1 MNQFIILN
9 NCRMVLMKILRWPC
23 YSSIWD
29 PLMRT
34 YCLCDINLTTVIYP
48 CASAHAVHS
57 ARNVDALDRAFG
69 HWVKIFFSE
78 LGLHWTPGP
87 HWLGCDRLPSGVLP
101 RLSRDRAVL
110 MHWGGLI
117 KSFGSSICFPQ
128 QSELSAEE
136 SPEKLGTSQLHHHK
150 VISLNKQI
158 LQKTK
163 QLEEVSV
170 FFS

>member
-1 MNQFIILN
+1 
-9 NCRMVLMKILRWPC
+9 
-23 YSSIWD
+23 
-29 PLMRT
+29 
-34 YCLCDINLTTVIYP
+34 
-48 CASAHAVHS
+48 
-57 ARNVDALDRAFG
+57 
-69 HWVKIFFSE
+69 
-78 LGLHWTPGP
+78 
-87 HWLGCDRLPSGVLP
+87 
-101 RLSRDRAVL
+101 

-117 KSFGSSICFPQ
+117 KAFGSSVCFSQ

-136 SPEKLGTSQLHHHK
+136 SPEKLGTSQLHRHK